1 MVQGRETA
9 MADVDV
15 SVVIPVYG
23 SESSLRPLVARLL
36 LVLEA
41 TGRSHEI
48 ILVEDGGADGSWRI
62 LGELQASHPD
72 RITAI
77 QLMRNYGQHNALM
90 CGFHRARGQFVVTM
104 DDDLQNPPE
113 EVPKLID
120 RLCSGDFDL
129 VYGRYDSKKHSVW
142 RNAGSLLVNTF
153 YRTIFGNPIQVCSFR
168 AIRRPLLTTILSYD
182 LNFTFV
188 DGLLAWNT
196 QRIGQVEVEHLPRS
210 AGRSGYDL
218 KKLVLLA
225 LNLFTNFSLLP
236 LQIVSGCGFV
246 VSAVGFLLALY
257 YLTQSLLANIVVP
270 GYASIIIAVLILGGT
285 QLLALGII
293 GEYLGRLHLNVNRK
307 PQYQVRTLL
316 GPRFHDTDSSRNRE
330 NARLQHVWHGRR
342 FDRPHDSR
350 DGVKSANEQSYPSHS
365 SGLTQE

>member
-1 MVQGRETA
+1 

-15 SVVIPVYG
+15 SVVIPVYR

-48 ILVEDGGADGSWRI
+48 ILVEDGGADDSWRI
-62 LGELQASHPD
+62 LGELQARHPD

-90 CGFHRARGQFVVTM
+90 CGFHNARGELIVTM

-113 EVPKLID
+113 EVPKLLD
-120 RLCSGDFDL
+120 RLRSGDFDL
-129 VYGRYDSKKHSVW
+129 VYGRYVSKKHSVW
-142 RNAGSLLVNTF
+142 RNAGSLLVNAF
-153 YRTIFGNPIQVCSFR
+153 YRTVFGSPIQVSSFR

-246 VSAVGFLLALY
+246 VSAVGFLLAFY
-257 YLTQSLLANIVVP
+257 YLTQALLSNIDVP
-270 GYASIIIAVLILGGT
+270 GYASIIIAVLIIGGT

-307 PQYQVRTLL
+307 PQYRVRTSL
-316 GPRFHDTDSSRNRE
+316 GPTFHDSDPNRNRE
-330 NARLQHVWHGRR
+330 NQHLQPISPGRR
-342 FDRPHDSR
+342 FDGSHASR
-350 DGVKSANEQSYPSHS
+350 GGVKSPANHLS
-365 SGLTQE
+365 S

>member
-1 MVQGRETA
+1 

-15 SVVIPVYG
+15 SVIIPVYG
-23 SESSLRPLVARLL
+23 SESSLRPLAARLL
-36 LVLEA
+36 LVLEE

-48 ILVEDGGADGSWRI
+48 IFVEDGGADGSWRI
-62 LGELQASHPD
+62 LCELQARHPD

-90 CGFHRARGQFVVTM
+90 CGFHQARGEFIVTM

-113 EVPKLID
+113 EVPKLVEK
-120 RLCSGDFDL
+120 LCSGDFDL
-129 VYGRYDSKKHSVW
+129 IYGRYEFKKHSGW

-168 AIRRPLLTTILSYD
+168 AIRRPLLATILSYD

-210 AGRSGYDL
+210 TGRSGYDL

-257 YLTQSLLANIVVP
+257 YLIQSLLSNIVVP
-270 GYASIIIAVLILGGT
+270 GYASIIIAVLIIGGT

-307 PQYQVRTLL
+307 PQYQIRKLVGLAFL
-316 GPRFHDTDSSRNRE
+316 DADPNRNRQ
-330 NARLQHVWHGRR
+330 NQRLRPVSQGRR
-342 FDRPHDSR
+342 FDEPDASK
-350 DGVKSANEQSYPSHS
+350 DGAKSASEHSYS
-365 SGLTQE
+365 